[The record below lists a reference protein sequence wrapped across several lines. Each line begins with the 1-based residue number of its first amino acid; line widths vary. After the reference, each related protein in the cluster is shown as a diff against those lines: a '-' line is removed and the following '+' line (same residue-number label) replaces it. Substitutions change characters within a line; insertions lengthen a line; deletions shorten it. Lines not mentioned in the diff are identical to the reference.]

1 MIKAGDTVTI
11 KQAFQDEGDD
21 SFIWIAV
28 EDEDGGRVLVET
40 DFGGVFKKTE
50 VFQVYMLETK

>member
-1 MIKAGDTVTI
+1 MTI

-21 SFIWIAV
+21 SFVWIAV

-40 DFGGVFKKTE
+40 NFGSVFSKTE